1 MKKLLLILL
10 CFPLLFSSCSMQT
23 EKEKELSEICN
34 NINSLTPMMIND
46 SFEFSSIECDF
57 PMVNL
62 KYRYTE
68 YEMESYEVNEEMKL
82 KTLPEVEA
90 PINNN
95 EGFKDFRDAGYTF
108 FLEYL
113 DKKNQQLFSF
123 HLRKSSDGIYKIV
136 ELKEVN
142 GTYELVEIDKN
153 EWNKFYEIEFEKPE
167 GWFDVTDKSTK
178 GLFENVGY
186 SEKQKEFILNIESK
200 GLLVS
205 RFSKYDPDNFLG
217 NHNPTINILRSDNP
231 FTNHKDFKNYI
242 LNQPEL
248 FKTIFNNYKLESELN
263 DVKLDGLNGYTY
275 IELFELPSLVN
286 ELIKI
291 KSWCYVIP
299 VGRYFYQIHFT
310 ARESSNSHQLF
321 NSLSKSIKFKERMG
335 SIESKYDITNNPAFQ
350 KMKKESIDRLM
361 EKAKIEFKK
370 E

>member
-1 MKKLLLILL
+1 MLIG
-10 CFPLLFSSCSMQT
+10 FPLLFSSCSMQT

-34 NINSLTPMMIND
+34 KINSLTPMMIND

-123 HLRKSSDGIYKIV
+123 HLRKSSDGIYRIV

-142 GTYELVEIDKN
+142 GTYELVEIDK
-153 EWNKFYEIEFEKPE
+153 EEGNKFYEIEFEKPE
-167 GWFDVTDKSTK
+167 GWIDKTDKPLK
-178 GLFENVGY
+178 GLIDDVAYSKNTKEYMLNRESEN
-186 SEKQKEFILNIESK
+186 
-200 GLLVS
+200 LLVS
-205 RFSKYDPDNFLG
+205 RFTKYEPENYVG
-217 NHNPTINILRSDNP
+217 YIPVIQIVKRDNP
-231 FTNHKDFKNYI
+231 YSNHKNFKNAI
-242 LNQPEL
+242 IDSVEV
-248 FKTIFNNYKLESELN
+248 FKTIFKNYKLESAVN
-263 DVKLDGLNGYTY
+263 DVRLDGLNGYTFKY
-275 IELFELPSLVN
+275 SYEIPLKN
-286 ELIKI
+286 EMIKI
-291 KSWCYVIP
+291 NNWVYTVP
-299 VGRYFYQIHFT
+299 VGRYFYQIDFIDT
-310 ARESSNSHQLF
+310 ESDNCYQLF
-321 NSLSKSIKFKERMG
+321 NSLSKSIKFKKGNEDV
-335 SIESKYDITNNPAFQ
+335 KKPLDLKNDITNNPAYQ

-361 EKAKIEFKK
+361 EKAKIEFQK